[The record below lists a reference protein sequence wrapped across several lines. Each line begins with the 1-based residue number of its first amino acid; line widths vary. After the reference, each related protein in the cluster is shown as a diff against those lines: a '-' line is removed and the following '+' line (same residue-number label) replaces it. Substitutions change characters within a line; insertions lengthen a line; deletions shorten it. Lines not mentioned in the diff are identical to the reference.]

1 MVIGGQD
8 QVDKIGEVE
17 LVSLDP
23 ASNPVPEC
31 LNNLASLPYAVAGLS
46 AGMTSG
52 KEIWEFVAKKV
63 CAIDI
68 FQMVFHLYVGVLL
81 RWEIRLLIFGVYRTN
96 GLPVNLP
103 VNIFLPEQTGKK
115 DLESKESLG
124 YWERL
129 KPGC

>member
-1 MVIGGQD
+1 MGETCQSLISHISNSDDFLMVIGGQD

-52 KEIWEFVAKKV
+52 KEI
-63 CAIDI
+63 
-68 FQMVFHLYVGVLL
+68 
-81 RWEIRLLIFGVYRTN
+81 
-96 GLPVNLP
+96 
-103 VNIFLPEQTGKK
+103 
-115 DLESKESLG
+115 
-124 YWERL
+124 
-129 KPGC
+129 